1 MERFKFHPKVGNEQG
16 YVGSC
21 LGADTKFNSHQTS
34 AGLTMQLNTCSQ
46 KKKTQKSETK
56 KNG

>member
-34 AGLTMQLNTCSQ
+34 AGLTM
-46 KKKTQKSETK
+46 
-56 KNG
+56 